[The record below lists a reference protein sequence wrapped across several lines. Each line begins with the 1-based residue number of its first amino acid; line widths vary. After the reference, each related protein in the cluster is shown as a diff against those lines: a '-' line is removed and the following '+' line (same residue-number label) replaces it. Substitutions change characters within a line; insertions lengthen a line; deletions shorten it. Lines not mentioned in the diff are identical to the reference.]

1 MLMAKDLE
9 IALLR
14 SFVTAVRVGSISRA
28 ATALGHTQP
37 ALSQQ
42 LRKLEG
48 AVGRPLL
55 HRSPS
60 GVLPTRAGEELL
72 PYAERILSLS
82 AQALTETGRAL
93 TGHCGVG
100 LLEDL
105 AASRLPQA
113 LADLARLHPGATLE
127 VLSLSTTAMR
137 QAYDAGRVQL
147 VLDAVPDLPGPPR
160 WKVARPLVW
169 AIGQG
174 VDVPDVSDV
183 AADPLPLV
191 LFSNPC
197 SWRTAVLE
205 TLERADRRWQTVF
218 ESNNL
223 IGVLAAVRAGLGVAA
238 LMPAN
243 IEPAMARHDT
253 DALPALPD
261 VELGLTRHPRTDGDP
276 LIDAVETALRRMI

>member
-1 MLMAKDLE
+1 MARDLE
-9 IALLR
+9 TALLR
-14 SFVTAVRVGSISRA
+14 SFVASVREGSISRA
-28 ATALGHTQP
+28 ASALGQTQP

-42 LRKLEG
+42 LRRLEG
-48 AVGRPLL
+48 VVGRPLL

-60 GVLPTRAGEELL
+60 GVSPTRAGEELL

-105 AASRLPQA
+105 AASQLSQA

-127 VLSLSTTAMR
+127 VLTYSNAAMR
-137 QAYDAGRVQL
+137 EAYDAGRVQL
-147 VLDAVPDLPGPPR
+147 VLDAVPDIPGPPR
-160 WKVARPLVW
+160 WTVRCPLVW

-174 VDVPDVSDV
+174 VDVT
-183 AADPLPLV
+183 ADPLPVV

-197 SWRTAVLE
+197 FWRTSVLE
-205 TLERADRRWQTVF
+205 ALERAGRRWQVTF
-218 ESNNL
+218 ESNSL
-223 IGVLAAVRAGLGVAA
+223 VGVLAAVRAGLGVSA

-243 IEPAMARHDT
+243 LEPGMARHDA
-253 DALPALPD
+253 DALPVLPD
-261 VELGLTRHPRTDGDP
+261 VELGLARHPRTEGDP
-276 LIDAVETALRRMI
+276 LIDAVETVLRRIV

>member
-1 MLMAKDLE
+1 MARDLE

-14 SFVTAVRVGSISRA
+14 SFVTAVRAGSISRA

-42 LRKLEG
+42 LRRLES

-60 GVLPTRAGEELL
+60 GVAPTRAGEELL

-127 VLSLSTTAMR
+127 VLSLSNTATR
-137 QAYDAGRVQL
+137 QAYDDGRVQL
-147 VLDAVPDLPGPPR
+147 VLDAVPDVPGPPR
-160 WKVARPLVW
+160 WTVRRPLVW
-169 AIGQG
+169 AIGQ
-174 VDVPDVSDV
+174 DVDV
-183 AADPLPLV
+183 AADPLPVV
-191 LFSNPC
+191 LFSTPC
-197 SWRTAVLE
+197 SWRTPVLE
-205 TLERADRRWQTVF
+205 TLERADRRWRVAF
-218 ESNNL
+218 ESNSL
-223 IGVLAAVRAGLGVAA
+223 VGVLAAVRAGLGVAA

-243 IEPAMARHDT
+243 LEPVMARHDT
-253 DALPALPD
+253 DALPTLPD
-261 VELGLTRHPRTDGDP
+261 VELGLVRHPRTEGDP
-276 LIDAVETALRRMI
+276 LIDAVETALRGMI

>member
-1 MLMAKDLE
+1 MARDLE
-9 IALLR
+9 IVLLR

-48 AVGRPLL
+48 VVGRPLL
-55 HRSPS
+55 YRSPS

-72 PYAERILSLS
+72 PYAERMLSLA
-82 AQALTETGRAL
+82 AQALTETGRVL

-105 AASRLPQA
+105 AASQLPQT

-127 VLSLSTTAMR
+127 VLSVSRAAMR
-137 QAYDAGRVQL
+137 EAYDAGRVHL
-147 VLDAVPDLPGPPR
+147 VLDDVPDVPGPPR
-160 WKVARPLVW
+160 WTVRRPLVW

-174 VDVPDVSDV
+174 VDVT
-183 AADPLPLV
+183 ADPLPVV
-191 LFSNPC
+191 LFSDPC
-197 SWRTAVLE
+197 TFRAAALE
-205 TLERADRRWQTVF
+205 TLERASRRWRVAF
-218 ESNNL
+218 ESNSL
-223 IGVLAAVRAGLGVAA
+223 VGVLAAVRAGLGVAA

-243 IEPAMARHDT
+243 LEPAMACHDPA
-253 DALPALPD
+253 ALPTLPD
-261 VELGLTRHPRTDGDP
+261 VELGLARHPRTEGDP
-276 LIDAVETALRRMI
+276 LVDAVETALRRTI